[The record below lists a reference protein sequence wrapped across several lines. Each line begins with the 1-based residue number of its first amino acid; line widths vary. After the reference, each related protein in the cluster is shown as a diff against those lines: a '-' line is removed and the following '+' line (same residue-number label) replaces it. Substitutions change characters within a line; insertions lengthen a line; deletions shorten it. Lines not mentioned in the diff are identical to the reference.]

1 MKIQHEFE
9 NVKDLNYEY
18 KLDKELH
25 GLTEFIKRKKAP
37 KATMDDMLWY
47 KNTLKWLE
55 NEEWIDNG
63 LNEYQHQDLV
73 NYLLYEK
80 TTKEIEFND
89 NRYRW

>member
-1 MKIQHEFE
+1 
-9 NVKDLNYEY
+9 
-18 KLDKELH
+18 
-25 GLTEFIKRKKAP
+25 
-37 KATMDDMLWY
+37 MDDMLWY